1 MAENSGMSKM
11 AGKFAH
17 FIAIA
22 GLAGFFLGLFGWGKT
37 LMLGGIAL
45 IVVSL
50 VAYYI
55 EELAQRKRG

>member
-1 MAENSGMSKM
+1 MSKM

-17 FIAIA
+17 LIAIA

-55 EELAQRKRG
+55 EELAQRKQG